1 MFLSVIFISYI
12 VLIVILEKIK
22 MPRPTLLL
30 VEDNPDH
37 LELTIMTLE
46 ENGLDH
52 EIIVA
57 RTGPD
62 ALDYLFCEGKYR
74 DRPTD
79 SPPELV
85 MLDLGLPGMSGL
97 EVMKRLRDD
106 PRTFFV
112 PIVMLTS
119 ASESSKEVLAF
130 KGGLNSYVQKPLYYR
145 DFQEKLEQVREY
157 WRTSSFA
164 PLMNQGL

>member
-1 MFLSVIFISYI
+1 MTRHH
-12 VLIVILEKIK
+12 
-22 MPRPTLLL
+22 MTRPTLLL

-37 LELTIMTLE
+37 VELTMITLQ
-46 ENGLDH
+46 ENGADH

-57 RTGPD
+57 RNGPE
-62 ALDYLFCEGKYR
+62 ALEYLFCEGAYSNR
-74 DRPTD
+74 SQDQ
-79 SPPELV
+79 PPELV

-97 EVMKRLRDD
+97 EVMERMRGD

-119 ASESSKEVLAF
+119 ASETSKTVMDF
-130 KGGLNSYVQKPLYYR
+130 KGGLNSYVRKPLHYR

-157 WRTSSFA
+157 WRTSNFA
-164 PLMNQGL
+164 PLAPSSN

>member
-1 MFLSVIFISYI
+1 MT
-12 VLIVILEKIK
+12 
-22 MPRPTLLL
+22 RPTLLL
-30 VEDNPDH
+30 VEDNADH
-37 LELTIMTLE
+37 LELTILTLE

-57 RTGPD
+57 RTGSE
-62 ALDYLFCEGKYR
+62 ALDYLFCEGQYC
-74 DRPTD
+74 DRSSD
-79 SPPELV
+79 NPPELV

-106 PRTFFV
+106 PRTFFI

-119 ASESSKEVLAF
+119 ASETCKEVMAF
-130 KGGLNSYVQKPLYYR
+130 TGGLNSYVRKPLYYR

-157 WRTSSFA
+157 WQTSNFS
-164 PLMNQGL
+164 PLVGEVL

>member
-1 MFLSVIFISYI
+1 MKVTMS
-12 VLIVILEKIK
+12 
-22 MPRPTLLL
+22 RPTLLL

-37 LELTIMTLE
+37 LELTMMTLE
-46 ENGLDH
+46 ENGADH

-57 RTGPD
+57 RTGPE

-74 DRPTD
+74 DRSLE

-97 EVMKRLRDD
+97 EVLQRMRDD

-112 PIVMLTS
+112 PVMMLTS
-119 ASESSKEVLAF
+119 ASETSKVVLAF
-130 KGGLNSYVQKPLYYR
+130 KGGLNSYVRKPLYYR
-145 DFQEKLEQVREY
+145 DFQEKLEQAREY
-157 WRTSSFA
+157 WRTSNFA
-164 PLMNQGL
+164 PLHPSF

>member
-1 MFLSVIFISYI
+1 MT
-12 VLIVILEKIK
+12 
-22 MPRPTLLL
+22 RPTLLL

-57 RTGPD
+57 RNGPE
-62 ALDYLFCEGKYR
+62 ALDYLFCEGKHQGR
-74 DRPTD
+74 ATD
-79 SPPELV
+79 NPPELIL
-85 MLDLGLPGMSGL
+85 LDLGLPGMSGL

-106 PRTFFV
+106 PRTFFL

-119 ASESSKEVLAF
+119 ASESSKDVLAF
-130 KGGLNSYVQKPLYYR
+130 KGGLNSYVRKPLYYR

-157 WRTSSFA
+157 WRTSNFA
-164 PLMNQGL
+164 PLMNHGI